1 MPQDGD
7 FSKSAFSPPL
17 SPYIRGNE
25 IRQELSFHKEL
36 RAFADRWSSRE
47 RASIMILITGGAG
60 FIGSNAVARLAERG
74 ERILVCDWLG
84 RGDKWRNIAKAEL
97 EDVVPPE
104 EIAGYLEELEHP
116 LTAVIHLGA
125 ISATTEEDADALMA
139 NNFRLSKFY
148 WNLCTARRIPLIYAS
163 SAATYGDGTLGFRDD
178 ASIDALA
185 RLQPLNGYGWSK
197 HLFDRWVARQLRSEA
212 PKPPQWAGLKFFNV
226 YGPNEYHKGAQASV
240 AAHLFRQLQAGE
252 PATLFQSH
260 HPDYADGGQ
269 LRDFVWVGDCVDVM
283 MWLLDNPEVNG
294 LFNLG
299 TGAARSFADLARAV
313 FAALEKPENIRY
325 VPTPEAIR
333 DKYQYFT
340 EADMTRLRSAGYTKD
355 FTTLEAGVESYVRDF
370 LATPDAYR

>member
-1 MPQDGD
+1 
-7 FSKSAFSPPL
+7 
-17 SPYIRGNE
+17 
-25 IRQELSFHKEL
+25 
-36 RAFADRWSSRE
+36 
-47 RASIMILITGGAG
+47 MILITGGAG
-60 FIGSNAVARLAERG
+60 FIGSNVVARLSERG
-74 ERILVCDWLG
+74 ERIIVCDWLG
-84 RGDKWRNIAKAEL
+84 HGDKWRNIAKAEI

-104 EIAGYLEELEHP
+104 EIASYLNELEQP
-116 LTAVIHLGA
+116 LTAVIHMGA
-125 ISATTEEDADALMA
+125 ISATTEDDADALMA

-148 WNLCTARRIPLIYAS
+148 WNLCAAKRIPLIYAS
-163 SAATYGDGTLGFRDD
+163 SAATYGDGALGFRDD
-178 ASIDALA
+178 ASIDALGH
-185 RLQPLNGYGWSK
+185 LQPLNGYGWSK
-197 HLFDRWVARQLRSEA
+197 HLFDRWVARQLRTEG

-226 YGPNEYHKGAQASV
+226 YGPNEYHKGGQASV

-313 FAALEKPENIRY
+313 FAALEQPENIRY

-340 EADMTRLRSAGYTKD
+340 EADMTRLRSAGYNKA
-355 FTTLEAGVESYVRDF
+355 FTTLEAGVESYIRDF